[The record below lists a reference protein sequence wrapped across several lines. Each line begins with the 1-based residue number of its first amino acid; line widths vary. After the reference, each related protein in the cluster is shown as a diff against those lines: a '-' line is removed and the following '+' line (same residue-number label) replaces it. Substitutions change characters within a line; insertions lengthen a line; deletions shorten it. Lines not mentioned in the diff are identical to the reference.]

1 MDRQVKLLRAAGDYP
16 SGLQKQQARIDAVE
30 QIVLNLGYPKSVDKN
45 KKRDGF
51 VERMPTATKMIKM
64 MLNDEMNYRLLS
76 AVAHGHS
83 WAIRGL
89 GWSSFGPD
97 VNVGG
102 VALTPFQKAV
112 NADAIAIMGLCAAKP
127 LLRPLW
133 SHCRY
138 FG

>member
-1 MDRQVKLLRAAGDYP
+1 
-16 SGLQKQQARIDAVE
+16 
-30 QIVLNLGYPKSVDKN
+30 
-45 KKRDGF
+45 
-51 VERMPTATKMIKM
+51 MPTATKMIKM

-112 NADAIAIMGLCAAKP
+112 NADAIAIMGLCAAKA

-138 FG
+138 FGWDTDQFTALFEEVFDKLMVNDNQRFWRS